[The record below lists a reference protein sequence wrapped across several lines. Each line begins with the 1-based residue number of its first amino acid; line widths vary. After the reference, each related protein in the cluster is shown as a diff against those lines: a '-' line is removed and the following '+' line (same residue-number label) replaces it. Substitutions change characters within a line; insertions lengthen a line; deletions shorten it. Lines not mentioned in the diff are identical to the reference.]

1 MRTLHYTLVSDG
13 SSDSTLLSV
22 IDWLLN
28 DLYPNLPIKGEY
40 ADFRGLNQRTSLS
53 DVKKRIL
60 CAKAYYPFDICVY
73 HRDAEKNDINQ
84 VHTRRNE
91 ILSQLE
97 EPDRE
102 NIVCLVPVRMME
114 TWFLTDELAIRKA
127 ASNPNGKVKLK
138 LPKLNKLET
147 ISDSKDVLH
156 NLLKCATGNKNRHL
170 KHFNVEQAVHY
181 VAENTED
188 YSKLRSLNAFKIF
201 EEDLKEKVDAFL
213 NCHSRNE

>member
-1 MRTLHYTLVSDG
+1 MEILRYTLVSDG

-28 DLYPNLPIKGEY
+28 NLYPNLPTKGEY
-40 ADFRGLNQRTSLS
+40 ADFRGLNQRMRLS
-53 DVKKRIL
+53 DVKNRVSS
-60 CAKAYYPFDICVY
+60 AKKCYPCDICIY

-84 VHTRRNE
+84 VYTRRNE

-97 EPDRE
+97 EHDRE
-102 NIVCLVPVRMME
+102 NVVCLVPVRMME

-127 ASNPNGKVKLK
+127 ASNPNGKIKLE

-147 ISDSKDVLH
+147 INDSKDVLH
-156 NLLKCATGNKNRHL
+156 NLLKCATGNKNRRL

>member
-1 MRTLHYTLVSDG
+1 MGTLRFTLVSDG

-22 IDWLLN
+22 IEWLLN

-40 ADFRGLNQRTSLS
+40 ADFRGLNQRISCS
-53 DVKKRIL
+53 DVKKRVQS
-60 CAKAYYPFDICVY
+60 AKAYYPFDICIY

-84 VHTRRNE
+84 VYIRKDE

-97 EPDRE
+97 EQDRE
-102 NIVCLVPVRMME
+102 KVVCLVPVRMME

-127 ASNPNGKVKLK
+127 ASNQNGRIELQ

-147 ISDSKDVLH
+147 ISDSKTMLH
-156 NLLKCATGNKNRHL
+156 DLLKSATGNNSRRL
-170 KHFNVEQAVHY
+170 KKFNVEQAVHY

-188 YSKLRSLNAFKIF
+188 YSKLRSLKAFNIF

-213 NCHSRNE
+213 NRHNLSE